1 MTGSKF
7 KRLDWRLSYER
18 KANEAFGCDK
28 GEEMTCS

>member
-18 KANEAFGCDK
+18 EANEAFGFDK
-28 GEEMTCS
+28 GEEATCS